1 MTMPIGEE
9 AQALAPAGFWRRT
22 FAGLFDTLLL
32 LTAAGVLLLE
42 VIAAVSLAER
52 YGGASSA
59 LMEEHIVLW
68 VVLGGGW
75 WLLASI
81 VLPGSYFILCE
92 GAFGQ
97 TLGKHLFGIVVV
109 SAEGQPIGY
118 GRALARLLTLPYS
131 LLPLGLGLLW
141 SALPPGK
148 RAWHDHIS
156 ATRVIAIS

>member
-9 AQALAPAGFWRRT
+9 AQALVPAGFWRRA

-42 VIAAVSLAER
+42 VIAAVSLAMR
-52 YGGASSA
+52 DGGVSSA
-59 LMEEHIVLW
+59 PIEEQILLW

-75 WLLASI
+75 WLLAGI
-81 VLPGSYFILCE
+81 VLPASYFVLCE

-109 SAEGQPIGY
+109 SAEGQPISY

-141 SALPPGK
+141 SALPPDK
-148 RAWHDHIS
+148 RAWHDYIS
-156 ATRVIAIS
+156 ATRVITIS